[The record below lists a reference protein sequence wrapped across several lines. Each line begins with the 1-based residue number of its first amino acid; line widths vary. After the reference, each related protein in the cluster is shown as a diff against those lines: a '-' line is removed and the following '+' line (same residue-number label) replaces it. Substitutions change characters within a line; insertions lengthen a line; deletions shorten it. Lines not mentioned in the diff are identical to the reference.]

1 MGEHPFSGYTH
12 RPAGSDATC
21 MSAAAVRRV
30 TTFATSLAFVAGSFG
45 GVPATGVPVASSASI
60 PVSAAS
66 VSAASW
72 AVPSVAGSAAMDGFE
87 AEVLRLTNK
96 ARRHSRKC
104 GGVRMKKA
112 KKLRWSS
119 TLSMTANEHSA
130 DMATRDYFSHYAP
143 GNISPFTRMRAAGY
157 NYRAAGENIA
167 AGRSLASP
175 EAVVKAWLNSPGHC
189 RVIMNRKYRELG
201 VGRVEGPGQ
210 WSVYWTQNF
219 GWRR

>member
-1 MGEHPFSGYTH
+1 M
-12 RPAGSDATC
+12 
-21 MSAAAVRRV
+21 
-30 TTFATSLAFVAGSFG
+30 G
-45 GVPATGVPVASSASI
+45 GVPAFGAAAPTASI
-60 PVSAAS
+60 APR
-66 VSAASW
+66 
-72 AVPSVAGSAAMDGFE
+72 AVVTLALPAVTGSAAQDGYE
-87 AEVLRLTNK
+87 AEVLRLTNQ

-175 EAVVKAWLNSPGHC
+175 EAVVRAWLNSPGHC